1 MPSDHHSDSAPP
13 GNSPQR
19 AHQPADKPFSDQL
32 EGWLNSDGPKTI
44 GQLGEV
50 FGERTFA
57 VTILLLM
64 FLPALPLPTGGIT
77 HVFEAIVVLLGLQM
91 ILGFKTIWLPQ
102 KLRHRELGDAMTG
115 KAVPMIAKRIR
126 WFERFSKPRGT
137 SIIENGWF
145 ARLMG
150 AVLIAFAVAAAFA
163 PPFSGLDT
171 LPAFGAVVTCLGMI
185 LGDIVVLAIGVAIG
199 VGGVTLILTVGA
211 AVVKLVKSAVS
222 G

>member
-1 MPSDHHSDSAPP
+1 MVDEAED
-13 GNSPQR
+13 Q
-19 AHQPADKPFSDQL
+19 PFSDQL
-32 EGWLNSDGPKTI
+32 ENWLSSDGPKTI

-91 ILGFKTIWLPQ
+91 ILGFKTMWLPQ

-137 SIIENGWF
+137 RIIENAWF
-145 ARLMG
+145 ARLIG
-150 AVLIAFAVAAAFA
+150 AVLIAFAVAAGFA

-171 LPAFGAVVTCLGMI
+171 LPALGAVVTCLGII